1 MNTKAKLILGA
12 VVAAATMAGCES
24 MSPQEKG
31 AAVGAV
37 AGGVVG
43 SAVSGGST
51 AGTVGGAVIGGAA
64 GYEYKRRNP

>member
-43 SAVSGGST
+43 SAATGGS
-51 AGTVGGAVIGGAA
+51 AVGTVGGAVVGGAA